1 MVRITPLPEL
11 VYEELVRTA
20 LREDLG
26 RAGDLTTDAVVARDA
41 VADGR
46 IVARRAGR
54 VAGSDVAAA
63 VFRIL
68 DPRLSVEVVT
78 SDGGDV
84 AGGGEIL
91 RVRGSARPIVTAER
105 TALNLLGRLC
115 GVATLT
121 RAFVAAVEG
130 TGARIVCTRK
140 TTPGLRALEKHAVR
154 CGGGVNHRFGLDDGV
169 LIKDNHVALAGGVR
183 AAVERARERAG
194 HMVRVELEVDT
205 LGQLEEALALGV
217 DAVLLDNMDE
227 PTLRRA
233 VAMVGGRC
241 LTEASGGITLESA
254 RSVASTGVD
263 LLSVGALTHSA
274 PALDVSLEVA
284 AVENEG

>member
-1 MVRITPLPEL
+1 MVPITPLPEL

-26 RAGDLTTDAVVARDA
+26 RAGDLTTDAVVPRDA

-46 IVARRAGR
+46 ILARRAGR

-63 VFRIL
+63 AFRIL
-68 DPRLSVEVVT
+68 DPTLSVEVVT
-78 SDGGDV
+78 SDGADV
-84 AGGGEIL
+84 GAGGEIL
-91 RVRGSARPIVTAER
+91 RVRGPARSVVTAER
-105 TALNLLGRLC
+105 TALNLLGRLT
-115 GVATLT
+115 GIATLT
-121 RAFVAAVEG
+121 RAFVSAVEG

-183 AAVERARERAG
+183 AAVERARERVG

-205 LGQLEEALALGV
+205 LGQLEEALVLGV

-227 PTLRRA
+227 PTLRQA

-254 RSVASTGVD
+254 RSIASTGVD

-274 PALDVSLEVA
+274 PSLDVSLEVA
-284 AVENEG
+284 PVEREG

>member
-183 AAVERARERAG
+183 SAVERARERAG

-284 AVENEG
+284 AVEDEG